1 MLFWGIKVNGVACV
15 ALKRKRPCAL
25 TFCNL
30 SISKK
35 IYFMRLHLISR
46 LRAVVFTLPKK
57 SCYVEV
63 KFVRF
68 SLEFEILI
76 HSLSM

>member
-15 ALKRKRPCAL
+15 ALKRKRPCTL
-25 TFCNL
+25 TFRNL

-35 IYFMRLHLISR
+35 IDFMRLHLISR

-57 SCYVEV
+57 VVTS
-63 KFVRF
+63 K
-68 SLEFEILI
+68 
-76 HSLSM
+76 